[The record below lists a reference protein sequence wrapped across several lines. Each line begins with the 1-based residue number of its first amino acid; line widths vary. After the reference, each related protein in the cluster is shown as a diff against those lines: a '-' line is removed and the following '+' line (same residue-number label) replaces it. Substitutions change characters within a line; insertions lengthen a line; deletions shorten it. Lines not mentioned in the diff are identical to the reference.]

1 MYKCTKMPAQMLHV
15 EMLPRKE
22 WTCIEKNPDVN
33 VSEILAFIPSLE
45 SSGKLPPFDGKIGL
59 NASV

>member
-1 MYKCTKMPAQMLHV
+1 MLHV

-33 VSEILAFIPSLE
+33 VSEILAFIPTLE